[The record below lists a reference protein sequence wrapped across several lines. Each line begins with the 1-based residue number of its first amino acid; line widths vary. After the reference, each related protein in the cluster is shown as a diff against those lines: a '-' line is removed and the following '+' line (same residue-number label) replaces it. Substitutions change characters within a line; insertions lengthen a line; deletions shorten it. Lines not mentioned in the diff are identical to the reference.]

1 MWNNYGMDILLL
13 ITVGLM
19 MLIFA
24 ISAGFWARY
33 QGVKIILI
41 GLGWTLIPLALYLI
55 GISRLLGDG
64 VAAVIKWVYETTL
77 DTTMI
82 WGLGLLAT
90 ALLFLIVGKFLP
102 APWRK
107 KAEAAP
113 QVTNDASPAV
123 ATPDAQPAQQPA
135 RAAEES
141 PEQGLTADEA
151 AILRDRG
158 IM

>member
-1 MWNNYGMDILLL
+1 MWDNYGMDILLL

-24 ISAGFWARY
+24 VSAGIWARY

-64 VAAVIKWVYETTL
+64 VAAVIKWANETSL

-82 WGLGLLAT
+82 WGISLLAT
-90 ALLFLIVGKFLP
+90 ALMFLIVGKFLP

-107 KAEAAP
+107 KTEAAP
-113 QVTNDASPAV
+113 QVTKDAKPAV
-123 ATPDAQPAQQPA
+123 ATPAQQPA
-135 RAAEES
+135 RAAEET
-141 PEQGLTADEA
+141 PEHGLTADEA